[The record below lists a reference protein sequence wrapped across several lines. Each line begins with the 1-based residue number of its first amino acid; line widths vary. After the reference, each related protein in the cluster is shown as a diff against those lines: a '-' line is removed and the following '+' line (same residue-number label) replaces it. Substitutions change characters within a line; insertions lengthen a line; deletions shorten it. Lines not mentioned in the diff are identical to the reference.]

1 LRCAMITRTQLDVN
15 SSRTITPVLHS
26 RFESDQIQISPVY
39 VWGVPTSG
47 PRFRSEEIWSSIVSG
62 QPSAAGVASA
72 VLFHASSKHSGCAA
86 VAQCPLSISDGP
98 WNHPRMPGMASLTC
112 MAFVGIFAGNLR
124 FQHKNPSIRELKKK
138 KAASKND
145 NPEVRELPRKS
156 AALFLQYNEHLGPP
170 YHVILDTNFINFSIK
185 NKLDIVKSMTDC
197 LYAKCVPYITDCVLG
212 ELEKMG
218 TKFKLA
224 LRVIKDPRFER
235 LVCLHKGT
243 YADDC
248 IVQRVTEA
256 KCYIV
261 ATCDKDLKRRIR
273 KIPGVPI
280 MYITN
285 HRLLAVLPIYEMAKR
300 TKKVGITGK
309 YGTRYGASLR
319 KTIKKME
326 ITQHSKYTCLFC
338 GKENMKRRAVG
349 IWKCKSCK
357 KTVAGGAYVFSTT
370 TGSTVR
376 STIRRLR
383 EGVKE

>member
-1 LRCAMITRTQLDVN
+1 MLSNDIIEL
-15 SSRTITPVLHS
+15 I
-26 RFESDQIQISPVY
+26 FYIS
-39 VWGVPTSG
+39 GVPKVK
-47 PRFRSEEIWSSIVSG
+47 RFVKTTANKPKLLKTTDNRI
-62 QPSAAGVASA
+62 
-72 VLFHASSKHSGCAA
+72 
-86 VAQCPLSISDGP
+86 
-98 WNHPRMPGMASLTC
+98 
-112 MAFVGIFAGNLR
+112 
-124 FQHKNPSIRELKKK
+124 NPSIRELKKK

-197 LYAKCVPYITDCVLG
+197 LYAKCKTDFTLLGNALQSVPYITDCVLG

-273 KIPGVPI
+273 KIPGSYSIPLNDFL
-280 MYITN
+280 MLTE
-285 HRLLAVLPIYEMAKR
+285 HLKTERERQPLAVLPIYEMAKR

>member
-1 LRCAMITRTQLDVN
+1 LI
-15 SSRTITPVLHS
+15 
-26 RFESDQIQISPVY
+26 
-39 VWGVPTSG
+39 
-47 PRFRSEEIWSSIVSG
+47 RFRFHRFMYGACRSQVHDLGQRKFGHPLSRDNHRPPVWRLLFSSMLPARI
-62 QPSAAGVASA
+62 PA
-72 VLFHASSKHSGCAA
+72 AA
-86 VAQCPLSISDGP
+86 VAQCPLSISDDP

-112 MAFVGIFAGNLR
+112 IAFVGIFAGSLH

-285 HRLLAVLPIYEMAKR
+285 HRYSIERLPDA
-300 TKKVGITGK
+300 
-309 YGTRYGASLR
+309 YGAP
-319 KTIKKME
+319 K
-326 ITQHSKYTCLFC
+326 
-338 GKENMKRRAVG
+338 N
-349 IWKCKSCK
+349 
-357 KTVAGGAYVFSTT
+357 
-370 TGSTVR
+370 
-376 STIRRLR
+376 
-383 EGVKE
+383 

>member
-1 LRCAMITRTQLDVN
+1 MVLALFVF
-15 SSRTITPVLHS
+15 SR
-26 RFESDQIQISPVY
+26 
-39 VWGVPTSG
+39 
-47 PRFRSEEIWSSIVSG
+47 
-62 QPSAAGVASA
+62 
-72 VLFHASSKHSGCAA
+72 
-86 VAQCPLSISDGP
+86 
-98 WNHPRMPGMASLTC
+98 
-112 MAFVGIFAGNLR
+112 
-124 FQHKNPSIRELKKK
+124 KNPNIRELKKK

-145 NPEVRELPRKS
+145 NPQVRELPRKS

-285 HRLLAVLPIYEMAKR
+285 HRYSIERLPDA
-300 TKKVGITGK
+300 
-309 YGTRYGASLR
+309 YGAP
-319 KTIKKME
+319 K
-326 ITQHSKYTCLFC
+326 
-338 GKENMKRRAVG
+338 N
-349 IWKCKSCK
+349 
-357 KTVAGGAYVFSTT
+357 
-370 TGSTVR
+370 
-376 STIRRLR
+376 
-383 EGVKE
+383 

>member
-1 LRCAMITRTQLDVN
+1 MPKVK
-15 SSRTITPVLHS
+15 
-26 RFESDQIQISPVY
+26 RFVKTNANKPKLLKTTDNRI
-39 VWGVPTSG
+39 
-47 PRFRSEEIWSSIVSG
+47 
-62 QPSAAGVASA
+62 
-72 VLFHASSKHSGCAA
+72 
-86 VAQCPLSISDGP
+86 
-98 WNHPRMPGMASLTC
+98 
-112 MAFVGIFAGNLR
+112 
-124 FQHKNPSIRELKKK
+124 NPNIRELKKK

-145 NPEVRELPRKS
+145 NPQVRELPRKS

-273 KIPGVPI
+273 KIPGIPLNDFQ
-280 MYITN
+280 MPTE
-285 HRLLAVLPIYEMAKR
+285 HLKTEREKR
-300 TKKVGITGK
+300 QLFIAFSCIANLRNGEAYKESWHNWKVWD
-309 YGTRYGASLR
+309 
-319 KTIKKME
+319 TIWC
-326 ITQHSKYTCLFC
+326 IFT
-338 GKENMKRRAVG
+338 
-349 IWKCKSCK
+349 
-357 KTVAGGAYVFSTT
+357 
-370 TGSTVR
+370 
-376 STIRRLR
+376 
-383 EGVKE
+383 

>member
-1 LRCAMITRTQLDVN
+1 MITRTQLDVN

-39 VWGVPTSG
+39 VWSVPTSG
-47 PRFRSEEIWSSIVSG
+47 PRFR
-62 QPSAAGVASA
+62 
-72 VLFHASSKHSGCAA
+72 
-86 VAQCPLSISDGP
+86 
-98 WNHPRMPGMASLTC
+98 
-112 MAFVGIFAGNLR
+112 
-124 FQHKNPSIRELKKK
+124 NPSIRELKKK

-285 HRLLAVLPIYEMAKR
+285 HRLSAVLPIYEMAKR